1 MPPRQHQPLFF
12 SILYFQPGGSVQ
24 SCLRMY
30 SSMQQAR
37 LLSTTLVRPCRFVA
51 HRRYPAAVVASRR
64 YHLSRPWRSSAA
76 GPSDPHGGRDS
87 SSENVSGVSST
98 VNSEQNASEQR
109 PTTTTPVVPSATEQQ
124 QQEGVKKESSP
135 YGSAVRRALRNR
147 KPAKE
152 WTAPVATVPDWFYE
166 RNTVVNGDEVRTVAA
181 QTTQQ
186 VKIAPTVTGTEQV
199 EAEAEAQ
206 GGGSGDENGGPSPS
220 SDGVPGNENRYALA
234 EALWQELCASARA
247 GLRLPPAKYAADPS
261 ARKSHLILHYPGND
275 GILFLDAVVKKLT
288 QELGADLV
296 TLNAQDIAQL
306 CNEQDLEDVGTTTS
320 IRSLGYEV
328 YQPASSDAWQDL
340 VEEAESDDADTMDS
354 AIPSRNLR
362 PGHTAPKFITIESP
376 RGGSGDIPLP
386 NLSGLKSLV
395 AAFNGPMDG
404 PGGAASPQGGKDRAE
419 DRRRRLINELLSSPT
434 KSSRQADKATP
445 EEEGEPQATKTEDTK
460 PVQARDIIVQMQD
473 YSEIQGTREGAR
485 FIQLLEKAIQDR
497 RKAGSR
503 ILFVGTIAQDDSD
516 SQLIQ
521 SPFDNHISQMLVV
534 TPAMGPEAAEK
545 TFADDRKKRTLDV
558 NIRHLQDMLR
568 TRLHETPSALKDDI
582 FANRAWPLDDSLVK
596 DSGLED
602 RYWTYNQVHWATTIA
617 LGNLKPEESFGFDH
631 IRQGIE
637 MIQKTERIRGDW
649 LQEQTPKTKHTET
662 GNDRERLINSLRKTC
677 NTHEKKL
684 LNGVVDAKSLR
695 TTFDDVHVPPETI
708 DALKTLTSLSLIR
721 PEAFTYGVLAT
732 DKIPGLLLYGPPGTG
747 KTLLAKAVACES
759 GATVL
764 EVSGSEVYD
773 MYVGEGEKNV
783 KAIFTLAKKLSPC
796 VVFIDEADAI
806 FCSRTGASSRT
817 SHRELINQFLREWDG
832 MNDLSAFI
840 MVATNRPFD
849 LDDAVLRRLPRRLL
863 VDLPTEQDRF
873 SILKIHLKE
882 ETLDSSVDLAELA
895 RRTPLYSG
903 SDLKN
908 LSVAAA
914 LACVRE
920 ENALAAQHQ
929 GDEPYQY
936 PERRTLTWTHFE
948 RGMEEISA
956 SISEDMSS
964 LSAIRKFD
972 EQYGDRKGRRKK
984 SPGWGFMPATT
995 EEAEADAAR
1004 VRT

>member
-1 MPPRQHQPLFF
+1 
-12 SILYFQPGGSVQ
+12 
-24 SCLRMY
+24 MY
-30 SSMQQAR
+30 SSMYQGRFLRSVA
-37 LLSTTLVRPCRFVA
+37 RPCRFIA
-51 HRRYPAAVVASRR
+51 HRRYPAAVVSHSRR
-64 YHLSRPWRSSAA
+64 FHLSRPWLSSA
-76 GPSDPHGGRDS
+76 PSDPHNARDS
-87 SSENVSGVSST
+87 TTGNVPGDFPVHSAEPTLASRDASVASPST
-98 VNSEQNASEQR
+98 DR
-109 PTTTTPVVPSATEQQ
+109 LD
-124 QQEGVKKESSP
+124 KKDASP

-147 KPAKE
+147 RPAKE

-166 RNTVVNGDEVRTVAA
+166 RNTVVNDGKGDGDVKLLQHVKIRPTEVEPEKEEA
-181 QTTQQ
+181 TQQ
-186 VKIAPTVTGTEQV
+186 LGR
-199 EAEAEAQ
+199 
-206 GGGSGDENGGPSPS
+206 GGSGEEPPAPEG
-220 SDGVPGNENRYALA
+220 SDTPEDRYALT
-234 EALWQELCASARA
+234 EALWEELCASARA
-247 GLRLPPAKYAADPS
+247 GLRLPPAKYAQEPS
-261 ARKSHLILHYPGND
+261 ARKSHLVLQYPGTD
-275 GILFLDAVVKKLT
+275 GILFLDAVVKRLA

-306 CNEQDLEDVGTTTS
+306 CSEQDLADIGTTS
-320 IRSLGYEV
+320 PIRSLGYEV
-328 YQPASSDAWQDL
+328 YRPSLSDTWQDDGMGDGD
-340 VEEAESDDADTMDS
+340 AEDDVIDTPRS
-354 AIPSRNLR
+354 LR
-362 PGHTAPKFITIESP
+362 SGLRPKFITIEST
-376 RGGSGDIPLP
+376 RDSGDIALP
-386 NLSGLKSLV
+386 NLMGLKSLV
-395 AAFNGPMDG
+395 ASFNAPADQT
-404 PGGAASPQGGKDRAE
+404 GGSSSQSAVNRAE
-419 DRRRRLINELLSSPT
+419 DRRLRLVRELLSSPS
-434 KSSRQADKATP
+434 KPSKQVSPAATGGEDP
-445 EEEGEPQATKTEDTK
+445 AAHEVMEGRSPSLE
-460 PVQARDIIVQMQD
+460 RDVIVQVQD
-473 YSEIQGTREGAR
+473 YGDIQTTREGAK
-485 FIQLLEKAIQDR
+485 FITLLQKAIEEK

-503 ILFVGTIAQDDSD
+503 VLFIGTSAQEAAPDSD
-516 SQLIQ
+516 AAKLMQNA
-521 SPFDNHISQMLVV
+521 FDDQFSQMLVI
-534 TPAMGPEAAEK
+534 TPAMKSEVAERV
-545 TFADDRKKRTLDV
+545 FAEDRRTRTLDI
-558 NIRHLQDMLR
+558 NIRHVQDLLR
-568 TRLHETPSALKDDI
+568 TRLADSPSALKDDI
-582 FANRAWPLDDSLVK
+582 YRNRAWPLDASLVK
-596 DSGLED
+596 ESGLDE
-602 RYWTYNQVHWATTIA
+602 RYWPYSQVHWATTLA
-617 LGNLKPEESFGFDH
+617 LGSLGADEAFGYDH
-631 IRQGIE
+631 IRRGLE
-637 MIQKTERIRGDW
+637 MMQKTERVKNDW
-649 LQEQTPKTKHTET
+649 LHEKTPKPKATET
-662 GNDRERLINSLRKTC
+662 GNDRERLLGSLRKTC

-684 LNGVVDAKSLR
+684 LNGVVDAKSIR
-695 TTFDDVHVPPETI
+695 TTFSDVHVPPETI

-747 KTLLAKAVACES
+747 KTLLAKAVARES

-832 MNDLSAFI
+832 MNDMSAFI

-863 VDLPTEQDRF
+863 VDLPTEQDRLA
-873 SILKIHLKE
+873 ILKIHLKD

-920 ENALAAQHQ
+920 ENDLAAQHQ
-929 GDEPYQY
+929 GEEPYQY
-936 PERRTLTWTHFE
+936 PARRTLTWKHFE

-984 SPGWGFMPATT
+984 APGWGFMPAGMD
-995 EEAEADAAR
+995 ESAASVDAAR